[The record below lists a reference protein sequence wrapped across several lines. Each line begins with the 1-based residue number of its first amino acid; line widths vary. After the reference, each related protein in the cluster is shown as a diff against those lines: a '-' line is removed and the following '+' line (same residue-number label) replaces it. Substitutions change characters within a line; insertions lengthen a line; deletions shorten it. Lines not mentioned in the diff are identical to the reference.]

1 MSSIVVNKEQIFMDE
16 LIRENA
22 RLTVQHEADHQRI
35 LALSD
40 LVETLE
46 TEAKDNAASGTE
58 ALAACGRA
66 QTQARTAEAKLG
78 KSEAMLRR
86 AVADLHFVMAGGDP
100 CKVCTVKCAFGE
112 GTCKPVWRGEEPEET
127 EEAADQ

>member
-1 MSSIVVNKEQIFMDE
+1 MSIVTDKDTIFVDE

-22 RLTVQHEADHQRI
+22 RLTVQHEADLLRADQ
-35 LALSD
+35 LAA
-40 LVETLE
+40 ELE
-46 TEAKDNAASGTE
+46 EAKAAVTSAQE
-58 ALAACGRA
+58 ALEACGCAQDRA
-66 QTQARTAEAKLG
+66 RIAEVKLG
-78 KSEAMLRR
+78 QSEAMLRK

-112 GTCKPVWRGEEPEET
+112 GICKPVWRGEKTAET

>member
-1 MSSIVVNKEQIFMDE
+1 MGNPIAILNGDQIYLDE

-22 RLTVQHEADHQRI
+22 RLTIQHEADHQRI
-35 LALSD
+35 LELTD

-46 TEAKDNAASGTE
+46 EDKALLTEQLEKLREDVEDNLAYAAADAKRVKELNVDLS
-58 ALAACGRA
+58 RA
-66 QTQARTAEAKLG
+66 I
-78 KSEAMLRR
+78 
-86 AVADLHFVMAGGDP
+86 ADLHFVMAGGDP

-112 GTCKPVWRGEEPEET
+112 GTCKPVWRGEET

>member
-1 MSSIVVNKEQIFMDE
+1 MSIVTDKNTIFVDE

-22 RLTVQHEADHQRI
+22 RLTVQHEADQQRI
-35 LALSD
+35 LALCD
-40 LVETLE
+40 RVEQLE
-46 TEAKDNAASGTE
+46 QDEGSTIKVLE
-58 ALAACGRA
+58 ACGCAQDRA
-66 QTQARTAEAKLG
+66 RIAEVKLG
-78 KSEAMLRR
+78 QSEAMLRK

-112 GTCKPVWRGEEPEET
+112 GTCKPVWKGEEKAET